1 MSKVMADPTSAAELE
16 PQQVGRR
23 RWLAVGGLS
32 ALGLA
37 AGLGLQHWRTRPA
50 LEPELERFWA
60 QTLDMVDGRKQ
71 PATMFRGRPLL
82 LNFWATWCPPCIE
95 EMPLLDAF
103 HLKNVDKGLQMLGIA
118 IDKNQS
124 VTNFLSRLPVHYP
137 IAVHA
142 SSGAQWARD
151 LGNLTG
157 GLPYSVFFAPDGSVV
172 RRKMGKLVEAD
183 LQSWL
188 NLATARV

>member
-1 MSKVMADPTSAAELE
+1 MAE
-16 PQQVGRR
+16 PNRAPEPAPRWVGRR
-23 RWLAVGGLS
+23 RWLAAGGLS

-37 AGLGLQHWRTRPA
+37 AGLGLRHWRTRPT

-60 QTLDMVDGRKQ
+60 QTLDMLDGSKQ
-71 PATMFRGRPLL
+71 PAMKFRGRPLL

-103 HLKNVDKGLQMLGIA
+103 HRENRAKGLQMLGIA
-118 IDKNQS
+118 IDKSQS
-124 VTNFLSRLPVHYP
+124 VTNFLSQLPVHYP

-157 GLPYSVFFAPDGSVV
+157 GLPYSVFFASDGSVV

-183 LQSWL
+183 LQAWL
-188 NLATARV
+188 SSATSGT